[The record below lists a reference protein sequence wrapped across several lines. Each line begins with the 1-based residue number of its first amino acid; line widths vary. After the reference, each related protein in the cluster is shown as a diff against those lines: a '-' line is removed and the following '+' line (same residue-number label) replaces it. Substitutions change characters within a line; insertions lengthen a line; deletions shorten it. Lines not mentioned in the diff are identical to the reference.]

1 MEQDLSEINI
11 YPFFIPGNYMLCVLV
26 MFEFLGGFL
35 ALGALMYYWKEIKSR
50 FFGENLKAK
59 TKNQKKRAKKKK
71 KKRAKKRSNAD
82 LDGKRTGP
90 VTAHGQ

>member
-35 ALGALMYYWKEIKSR
+35 ALGALMYYWEEIKSR

-59 TKNQKKRAKKKK
+59 TKNQKKRAKKK